1 MNEELLQNIW
11 QRLTD
16 DGLTE
21 SDFQSWLNNVNSDE
35 KIKQNV
41 FSYLSEKKLTDSS
54 YEGWNKNTG
63 LKKKDPS
70 QQQNQEEYYQSGP
83 SIWDT
88 SMQGTTT
95 EPTSDSSEDPSSSD
109 QNLLDDA
116 IKDREQSAIDSAPTS
131 ESIDL
136 FNITDDQKENILSQ
150 YYDKYGA
157 NYKERKDNSTNL
169 LNLKQEKEAFDDATL
184 RRKLKEDNIFLYKG
198 QFYHYEM
205 EDGQFV
211 RKDLV
216 GDIEQ
221 IREDYGN
228 THRFGDKIEG
238 AYESLKDMIF
248 DPSSVLG
255 GQDESIVGPDEEDPE
270 VGGKSDNLSGNPISV
285 QLPGGKIQTW
295 DSVESAKRQSDD
307 LESQIKDLED
317 ESKETDEKAEK
328 ALTDF
333 HTDLENKI
341 RSTVIEKNGGMD
353 MYEELSK
360 KLGLNWGF
368 VRSDQIQVKT
378 GDGSYRNSTFLEAR
392 NLLIKDKE
400 FTQGVRDGVNEIKIS
415 DSFLKED
422 AGRDL
427 KNLITVQSSYDGP
440 FGQWLDATIAG
451 GLGLLAGQTDS
462 VEGVGMTLTA
472 QGGEYLSKGGDASNN
487 LFEAQKSILNR
498 KFIYEYPGVINSAL
512 ELNFLDAGEQ
522 LVGNVLGSTP
532 QILQMTVTNFL
543 LKKIPAGKF
552 ITKSLKK
559 QFKAGKFKDKTFKE
573 VVESRRKS
581 FAKWTSAGLMGSAA
595 FGQTKNELEE
605 LSARNVEGGMS
616 DLAIIFNAAAHGA
629 FEVFFESKTLE
640 LMDGLKDLIKVIPA
654 SVIKEKGKKKVIEEV
669 SKGAARRFFR
679 ESHMEGLSEGFTE
692 IGGLFTDIITNEFT
706 AKGKGVN
713 TPENLKSSLM
723 QIGDAYLAGF
733 GMFTGM
739 KTVGVSATG
748 LATGYNMIQASK
760 INEGFIYTITNS
772 DTGAK
777 TELDRIGLRSFL
789 SNPDNQQA
797 IMNKSI
803 TLDASMDPVAKKLLD
818 DLESG
823 LSSKSG
829 KKARAKL
836 NSLNNKLDS
845 LISKLESVDKRRLK
859 SIDPKAKLGSRSEV
873 EGGELESNLPDS
885 IKNIYKAIGEIQ
897 SHITENPFLAITDG
911 SQSKLN
917 RLNKVLKK
925 KGIEAKEY
933 TFPKNLEGINPQ
945 VNEDGSVSLYLG
957 SKSSTKNKGL
967 TFENKVDDSFKAKEY
982 NFSDDA
988 INYIKQ
994 SLKNLKIT
1002 KPGDVIYVPISQDPS
1017 ISVDGKQVD
1026 PGSIKF
1032 GKVTY
1037 AEALAISKES
1047 NNKVESKGVKQSD
1060 INTIGNNKI
1069 LNSLDDTSLDEVTSE
1084 ELNDSDGY
1092 HVLTV
1097 GSKNVDAETESNQLA
1112 NLKKRLNRLGVKYKK
1127 VVSTQDGVRKESF
1140 IVNGLSK
1147 DQALQ
1152 LTRDFNQEYTY
1163 SSKDGILYADGSVE
1177 SAQKIRGSKSLM
1189 EGGVIAIKNAKG
1201 EVKYI
1206 GIRKSGKKSFGKEFN
1221 SSNMSELS
1229 DYLKDFPSSTQKI
1242 IGSLINLMNSIGNNV
1257 PIVMARN
1264 AEALEKLLI
1273 QDGVNLGEGVTAK
1286 SASNQEAFYNGG
1298 KMYVNVSN
1306 LTAQTMFHEVVHP
1319 LVQALKKSPEGRK
1332 VYSNIEKTVK
1342 NSKVKKRTAVY
1353 DKGGRIIKYKSS
1365 SYYDWAKKTY
1375 TSLGK
1380 AQGLKDKGLEA
1391 MILEEAFA
1399 EMMGDAAAQKFISNS
1414 SVLGQVRETIKMF
1427 LEAIFGAEKI
1437 KNILERKNLDL
1448 INLGDVSDLDIRKQF
1463 KRAVVSGEK
1472 ITIGGKDIE
1481 FGQTDSEIKFSRSM
1495 DDSNKGRAERGDEVL
1510 TDTVEVSDG
1519 DVSNRG
1525 LTTFSLRERVG
1536 FKESDIP
1543 VGSIMD
1549 LNGQK
1554 VFVSPIDMSS
1564 AGKITS
1570 DNGVSHNMM
1579 GGILYPMLNGTEGW
1593 AFTTKEK
1600 AQSTLDYL
1608 RKKGITKMVFMVQ
1621 APTGTL
1627 GNMNFIKYVEKE
1639 LNNGLDKKKIGKR
1652 NTVNRLNDIVN
1663 LPGIVKHFNDKNI
1676 PLPTSKFKSVSDFMD
1691 YMESI
1696 GTGSRNIIMNKLI
1709 GETLLKQLG
1718 LPRKNEFLSF
1728 VNESI
1733 IGKSRKGDIVGSID
1747 IDVNSEV
1754 VETEVGSEGHHEGYP
1769 FAVKGSNFM
1778 VFDKFANIL
1787 DVFPDYTSMSEV
1799 AKAEKENR
1807 VPKTL
1812 STKTSAAAY
1821 STMMYGAAADV
1832 NVNNDFTGG
1841 DLQYSRFS
1849 LSSDAK
1855 YSGISPVGSK
1865 GFNEWFGKSKI
1876 VTPDGKPMMM
1886 FHGTPFVFDSFKDNS
1901 KGTFFTM
1908 SPEFAN
1914 EFSGKQF
1921 NEQALNGRDVQSNII
1936 PVYIKAENPFDFENP
1951 DHVEM
1956 LVDNYKDYLISQG
1969 FDISSIETQDNLDD
1983 LRSKASSGSYQVL
1996 EKQFSHYIME
2006 MGFDS
2011 FFVMEEVLSGEYKN
2025 IAVFNAS
2032 DQIKSVY
2039 NNNYSEQELN
2049 SEGATKFS
2057 LKPSNQIKFTSNAQE
2072 ASNKLLGKLGNSAY
2086 SDDPKDFKTP
2096 KKWLEMM
2103 SKEGVAGFGS
2113 NIEGA
2118 DLLNQIEDLW
2128 NLRKT
2133 NPIILMDLQATGNE
2147 MAPEILYKDG
2157 IPFTLV
2163 YDVIQANEPEV
2174 SVTTLYGTTKFDRTQ
2189 AVLDGFDLE
2198 IIDDI
2203 YVVTAPDGSTYSG
2216 SIIDT
2221 INFDSKLYPQEF
2233 LLSFKTEYVNKA
2245 IEDGYGDIV
2254 MQSNEWKQA
2263 HADLLPNASIIQ
2275 NITDLSR
2282 FYFPSSVN
2290 EEYGMRGVPLSGNYR
2305 EVVLRY
2311 TNPMSTSNIP
2321 NSHYQEYKPI
2331 LGWSRIDER
2340 IGDNGEKIM
2349 FVREIQSDWQQRL
2362 NKKEQE
2368 EYDLRLRDWRKK
2380 NKISHS
2386 ALRNNNFIGPKTVK
2400 PSKRGKNTAST
2411 VLSDQQISQ
2420 VEDNLLKLNVKLDEK
2435 TESIEAL
2442 KLSSTLNEDTEK
2454 DNLRS
2459 DLFRIYREINSIR
2472 NEIDSEENKIQTL
2485 SGKLH
2490 KYTHFPWGQMS
2501 KSVGLNVRVLM
2512 DMAAREGFDYISFPG
2527 GELAGNI
2534 QGWGGSNEGG
2544 RKAYEVEVPKVAQAQ
2559 LDRLGIQPRKI
2570 NATKEDLS
2578 KANNNGEVLA
2588 TNVTVKLKPPM
2599 ASKIKIKS
2607 GTPLNAETI
2616 KMILADSKIS
2626 NVSVKPG
2633 LKVLSVKNMKG
2644 GKLIPPSII
2653 AEDMVFDDYF
2663 ANIFKEYTT
2672 KDGLLE
2678 NLKETRDS
2686 IQNRENKHIKET
2698 EYAIQYGIEFFKNLP
2713 RNKTFK
2719 DINSFEHKLLINLL
2733 TEDYVFDTDNE
2744 TGDRIFE
2751 LVFDKVI
2758 EEVVDLFFA
2767 NLDNDPMS
2775 SSTYGDTDL
2784 TPISI
2789 GQGVELRLGEFFP
2802 YIDSIPLVFKMLEK
2816 VYSKGYTSAVEVKNH
2831 IKEYGELPR
2840 QNDIESELS
2849 DDGIITDIYDKI
2861 LNQRLSDDNFV
2872 AGYTLVY
2879 RTNFLSSL
2887 KELSWY
2893 PTASSKLSNAIDFL
2907 EKNDLEIE
2915 SNSLELKSLPIKQY
2929 AENINKNSGVTKFK
2943 VNNDGKVNL
2952 DPNQLR
2958 ALDSSYKGID
2968 DKFPYA
2974 NIIDGVATM
2983 YNFTDDGVGIINPA
2997 VEDLTE
3003 YGKSQ
3008 LSSWGRPRVFFNLN
3022 SEDNSN
3028 LDDSKNRNKS
3038 LFPVDRLYPM
3048 DNDPLDIGA
3057 MADHNIQKFKDEG
3070 TRTVATLSFE
3080 TKNINLINTS
3090 LAKVKMAIGDS
3101 DNSDYTNN
3109 SGVQETDLGYSFTF
3123 NYQEGNQEIDNI
3135 IKENCDDATFES
3147 KPTESIRFNRTEEM
3161 AKVAESAG
3169 FQGFL
3174 YEEGGEQ
3181 MATVWS
3187 PSQVNPE
3194 TRFNLESHSEKTV
3207 YVSDAFGFLLDI
3219 KNSVIQADY
3228 NAGRFL
3234 TGLKYYGSR
3243 VKQGQD
3249 DKGNTKSELDPNSKL
3264 YDSSRKYDIRASKLI
3279 FKPFGYHTR
3288 KDIKDLAIYA
3298 NGSLN
3303 LALYEANQNAK
3314 DLKRIVKNISDKIK
3328 TTKEYKEAD
3337 AKGKQRL
3344 LSNVVGHDK
3353 LQLLLT
3359 SKEARKLEDNKELL
3373 HIINIMVNHVS
3384 ELGQILVN
3392 EGFVD
3397 GPLAAAIDA
3406 NRGVYLHRKYK
3417 LYGKDS
3423 YSPTEAV
3430 VEKATL
3436 FLMTELKGKKANE
3449 GKSENELRD
3458 IAEKKIQ
3465 LILRKESGS
3474 LDFLSKG
3481 FGNAIT
3487 ADTSVFKSKNE
3498 NLPQEIR
3505 DLMGEVTDPFNNYLT
3520 TIGKVAKTVASDRMY
3535 DQILDIGLGD
3545 FISAPMSDNKTLP
3558 EGDAKDFSGNQLKG
3572 RKWGAL
3578 EGYFV
3583 NNEMYGVLTE
3593 YDESMLAA
3601 QSSGGLRLYLNGI
3614 LLGKKFK
3621 TIYSLGTHGRNVI
3634 GNTSF
3639 MAMNGHAITGKKDF
3653 EDAKNSILQVI
3664 GKGDKEMNVL
3674 YKKLVSLGVVNTNAF
3689 LQEIKAIS
3697 NQLDE
3702 AGFDFNDYFSK
3713 RNDKN
3718 PEAFANI
3725 KDGLGKLDK
3734 FLTKAYQAED
3744 DVFKIFG
3751 WMQEKNRYI
3760 KAGFPESLAERQAA
3774 RNIRNT
3780 YPNYDEVPAFIRTIG
3795 RFPLVG
3801 TFVAFQAET
3810 WRCAK
3815 NALVLA
3821 KEEMDSGN
3829 SELKKLGIKRM
3840 ACCLASLTLT
3850 ETLQV
3855 MLAQLGYSAVK
3866 ALFADDEDEEMD
3878 LTMRDRD
3885 TFSMPKH
3892 VERTLPSWDR
3902 NGNNFVHSQGTMID
3916 MDPKSQFYRQ
3926 EVPYIEYINL
3936 SKMSGTGF
3944 IRDTFRVL
3952 YKGIKDP
3959 KGAESFA
3966 RIVKQI
3972 YEPFLSLDMTTN
3984 GVLEVLQNEN
3994 NRIYRESDNFIVQ
4007 LVKGIAYIGNNIG
4020 PSTAISLAKIADVS
4034 VQEEGNK
4041 TLESEIMGLFGL
4053 RKSKH
4058 MPYTAARYDYSS
4070 VYKGL
4075 KDIAKGEESFLE
4087 KITTPFDDRIKF
4099 SLSDEVATK
4108 DRYKDMESPFYDSKF
4123 DYYINDMVSITMGI
4137 RASGG
4142 RGSDI
4147 IKILTGPGIKMP
4159 EYLATDILMSADYK
4173 IANN

>member
-1 MNEELLQNIW
+1 MNEEAIQHAYSLFSNDGYNKSVNEFKTLMSSNPEA
-11 QRLTD
+11 LAHSYALFKD
-16 DGLTE
+16 DGYNKTIE
-21 SDFQSWLNNVNSDE
+21 DFKALMIGGQDADQNQSED
-35 KIKQNV
+35 
-41 FSYLSEKKLTDSS
+41 
-54 YEGWNKNTG
+54 
-63 LKKKDPS
+63 LKKK
-70 QQQNQEEYYQSGP
+70 EP

-109 QNLLDDA
+109 QNLLDGA

-131 ESIDL
+131 EPIDL
-136 FNITDDQKENILSQ
+136 FNITDDQNKNILSQ
-150 YYDKYGA
+150 YYEKEGA
-157 NYKERKDNSTNL
+157 DYKKRQDRSTNL
-169 LNLKQEKEAFDDATL
+169 LKLKEEKEAFDDATFRREL
-184 RRKLKEDNIFLYKG
+184 REDNIFLYKG
-198 QFYHYEM
+198 EYYNYEM
-205 EDGQFV
+205 EDGKFV

-216 GDIEQ
+216 EDIQ
-221 IREDYGN
+221 QRREDYGN
-228 THRFGDKIEG
+228 THRLGDKISG
-238 AYESLKDMIF
+238 FFDDFMGMIT
-248 DPSSVLG
+248 DPSSILG
-255 GQDESIVGPDEEDPE
+255 GQDESIIGPDEEDPE

-295 DSVESAKRQSDD
+295 DSIESAKRQSDD
-307 LESQIKDLED
+307 LESQIEELED

-328 ALTDF
+328 ALTNF

-341 RSTVIEKNGGMD
+341 RSTVVEKNGGME

-360 KLGLNWGF
+360 KHGLNWGF
-368 VRSDQIQVKT
+368 VRTDQVQVKT
-378 GDGSYRNSTFLEAR
+378 GDGSYRNATFLEAR

-400 FTQGVRDGVNEIKIS
+400 FTQGIRDGVNEIKIS
-415 DSFLKED
+415 DAFLEED

-440 FGQWLDATIAG
+440 FGQWLDDTMAG
-451 GLGLLAGQTDS
+451 GLGLLAGQVD
-462 VEGVGMTLTA
+462 VAEGVGMTLTGE
-472 QGGEYLSKGGDASNN
+472 GGEYISKGGDYSNG
-487 LFEAQKSILNR
+487 LFEAQKSIQKR
-498 KFIYEYPGVINSAL
+498 KFIYEYPGVINSTL
-512 ELNFLDAGEQ
+512 EGNLLDAGEQ
-522 LVGNVLGSTP
+522 LVGNVLGSVP
-532 QILQMTVTNFL
+532 QIMQMAVTNFL

-559 QFKAGKFKDKTFKE
+559 KFKAGEFKEKAFKE

-581 FAKWTSAGLMGSAA
+581 FAKWTSAGLMGGGA

-605 LSARNVEGGMS
+605 LSVRNVEGGMS
-616 DLAIIFNAAAHGA
+616 DLAIFFNAAAHGG

-640 LMDGLKDLIKVIPA
+640 LMDGLKDVVKAIPA

-669 SKGAARRFFR
+669 SKGAVRRFFR
-679 ESHMEGLSEGFTE
+679 ESHIEGLSEGLTE
-692 IGGLFTDIITNEFT
+692 VGGLFTDVITNEFT

-772 DTGAK
+772 DTGEK
-777 TELDRIGLRSFL
+777 TEVDGIGLRSFL

-797 IMNKSI
+797 VINKSTTI
-803 TLDASMDPVAKKLLD
+803 DASMDPAAKELLD
-818 DLESG
+818 NLESG

-836 NSLNNKLDS
+836 NSLNNNLDS
-845 LISKLESVDKRRLK
+845 LISKLESTDKRRLK
-859 SIDPKAKLGSRSEV
+859 SIDPTVKLGSRAEAKT
-873 EGGELESNLPDS
+873 GEMEQSLPDS
-885 IKNIYKAIGEIQ
+885 IKNIYKAIDDIQ
-897 SHITENPFLAITDG
+897 SHIAENPFLAITDG
-911 SQSKLN
+911 SKSKLN

-933 TFPKNLEGINPQ
+933 TFPKDLQGVNLQ
-945 VNEDGSVSLYLG
+945 VNEGG
-957 SKSSTKNKGL
+957 KSYFYEGPFRRQKKNKGL
-967 TFENKVDDSFKAKEY
+967 TFESEVDDSFNAKEY

-988 INYIKQ
+988 INFIKQ
-994 SLKNLKIT
+994 SIKNINAQKNDPDFDL
-1002 KPGDVIYVPISQDPS
+1002 DSQDIYIPVGQDPS
-1017 ISVDGKQVD
+1017 ISVDGKEVNS
-1026 PGSIKF
+1026 GTIKF

-1069 LNSLDDTSLDEVTSE
+1069 LNNLDDTSLDEVTSE

-1092 HVLTV
+1092 HILTV

-1177 SAQKIRGSKSLM
+1177 SAQKIRGSRSLM

-1229 DYLKDFPSSTQKI
+1229 DYSKDFPSSTQKI
-1242 IGSLINLMNSIGNNV
+1242 ISSLVNLMNSVGNNV

-1264 AEALEKLLI
+1264 AKALEQLLI
-1273 QDGVNLGEGVTAK
+1273 QDGVDLGEGVTAK
-1286 SASNQEAFYNGG
+1286 DASNAEAFYNGG

-1306 LTAQTMFHEVVHP
+1306 LTPQTMFHEVIHP
-1319 LVQALKKSPEGRK
+1319 LVRALKKSPEGRK

-1342 NSKVKKRTAVY
+1342 DSKVKKRTALY

-1375 TSLGK
+1375 TTLGK
-1380 AQGLKDKGLEA
+1380 KQGLKDKGLEA

-1427 LEAIFGAEKI
+1427 LEAIFGVEKI
-1437 KNILERKNLDL
+1437 KNILNRKNLDL

-1472 ITIGGKDIE
+1472 ITIGGKDID
-1481 FGQTDSEIKFSRSM
+1481 FGQTDSESKFSKSM
-1495 DDSNKGRAERGDEVL
+1495 DNSNKGRAERGDEVL
-1510 TDTVEVSDG
+1510 TDTVEVSDE
-1519 DVSNRG
+1519 DVSSRG
-1525 LTTFSLRERVG
+1525 ITSFSLRERVG

-1549 LNGQK
+1549 LNGQR

-1570 DNGVSHNMM
+1570 DNGISHNMM

-1639 LNNGLDKKKIGKR
+1639 LNNGLNKKKIGKR

-1733 IGKSRKGDIVGSID
+1733 IGEAKKGDVVGSID

-1778 VFDKFANIL
+1778 VFNKFANIL

-1812 STKTSAAAY
+1812 STKTPADAY

-1855 YSGISPVGSK
+1855 YNGISPVGSK

-1876 VTPDGKPMMM
+1876 VTPDGEPMMM

-1908 SPEFAN
+1908 SPEFAK

-1921 NEQALNGRDVQSNII
+1921 NEQALNGRDAQSNII

-1956 LVDNYKDYLISQG
+1956 LVDNYKDHLISQG
-1969 FDISSIETQDNLDD
+1969 FDVSSIETQDNLDD

-1996 EKQFSHYIME
+1996 EKQFSHSIME

-2072 ASNKLLGKLGNSAY
+2072 SANKLLRKLGNSAY
-2086 SDDPKDFKTP
+2086 SDNPKDFKTP

-2113 NIEGA
+2113 NVEGA

-2133 NPIILMDLQATGNE
+2133 NPIILMDLQATGNDTP
-2147 MAPEILYKDG
+2147 ANILYKDG

-2174 SVTTLYGTTKFDRTQ
+2174 SVTTLYGTTKFDRKQ

-2198 IIDDI
+2198 IIGDI

-2216 SIIDT
+2216 PIDP
-2221 INFDSKLYPQEF
+2221 NDAVDPLLFKNLKEQSRKL
-2233 LLSFKTEYVNKA
+2233 KYVNKA
-2245 IEDGYGDIV
+2245 IEDGYGNVI
-2254 MQSNEWKQA
+2254 MQSNEWMQA
-2263 HADLLPNASIIQ
+2263 YANLTNVSIIQ
-2275 NITDLSR
+2275 DITDLFM

-2290 EEYGMRGVPLSGNYR
+2290 ENYGMQGVPLSGNYR

-2311 TNPMSTSNIP
+2311 TNPMNTDNIP

-2331 LGWSRIDER
+2331 LGWARIDER

-2362 NKKEQE
+2362 NRREQE
-2368 EYDLRLRDWRKK
+2368 EYDERLEKWRKK
-2380 NKISHS
+2380 NKISRS
-2386 ALRNNNFIGPKTVK
+2386 ADVSNFVGPKTVK

-2411 VLSDQQISQ
+2411 MLSDQQISQ
-2420 VEDNLLKLNVKLDEK
+2420 V
-2435 TESIEAL
+2435 
-2442 KLSSTLNEDTEK
+2442 K
-2454 DNLRS
+2454 DNLEKLRAELT
-2459 DLFRIYREINSIR
+2459 DIYNGGITYTDGSI
-2472 NEIDSEENKIQTL
+2472 ESIQDKIKSEENKILTL
-2485 SGKLH
+2485 AGKLD

-2501 KSVGLNVRVLM
+2501 KSVGLNIRVLM

-2527 GELAGNI
+2527 GELAGKI
-2534 QGWGGSNEGG
+2534 QGWGSGRKGG
-2544 RKAYEVEVPKVAQAQ
+2544 KKAYEVEVPKVAQAQ

-2570 NATKEDLS
+2570 NSTKEDLNE
-2578 KANNNGEVLA
+2578 ANNNGEVLA

-2599 ASKIKIKS
+2599 VSQKIKK

-2616 KMILADSKIS
+2616 KMILADPKVS

-2663 ANIFKEYTT
+2663 ANIFKQYTT
-2672 KDGLLE
+2672 EDNLLKD
-2678 NLKETRDS
+2678 LKETRDS
-2686 IQNRENKHIKET
+2686 IQKRENKHIKKT
-2698 EYAIQYGIEFFKNLP
+2698 EDAIQYGLEFFKNLP
-2713 RNKTFK
+2713 RNRTQGNMYIFTK
-2719 DINSFEHKLLINLL
+2719 DLVSDILI
-2733 TEDYVFDTDNE
+2733 EDYVFDKDLDGNRMIE
-2744 TGDRIFE
+2744 P
-2751 LVFDKVI
+2751 VFDKVI

-2767 NLDNDPMS
+2767 DFDNDPMV
-2775 SSTYGDTDL
+2775 SSTYGDTNL

-2789 GQGVELRLGEFFP
+2789 GQGVELELGRFFP
-2802 YIDSIPLVFKMLEK
+2802 DIDSVPLVFKMLEK
-2816 VYSKGYTSAVEVKNH
+2816 AYSLGYTSAVEVKNH

-2849 DDGIITDIYDKI
+2849 DDGTITDTYDRS
-2861 LNQRLSDDNFV
+2861 LMERLEADSFV
-2872 AGYTLVY
+2872 AGYTKVY
-2879 RTNFLSSL
+2879 KFNKPSSL
-2887 KELSWY
+2887 KEQSWY
-2893 PTASSKLSNAIDFL
+2893 PRVSSNLSNAIDFL
-2907 EKNDLEIE
+2907 EKNNLEIE
-2915 SNSLELKSLPIKQY
+2915 SSSLELKSLPIKQY
-2929 AENINKNSGVTKFK
+2929 AENINKNSGVTKFRL
-2943 VNNDGKVNL
+2943 NNDGKVNL

-2974 NIIDGVATM
+2974 NMIDGVATM
-2983 YNFTDDGVGIINPA
+2983 YNFTDDDIGIINPA

-3008 LSSWGRPRVFFNLN
+3008 LSIWGRPRVFFNLN
-3022 SEDNSN
+3022 AEDNSN

-3048 DNDPLDIGA
+3048 DDDPLDIGA

-3070 TRTVATLSFE
+3070 TRTVATLSFD
-3080 TKNINLINTS
+3080 TKNMNLINTS

-3161 AKVAESAG
+3161 AKIAESAG

-3194 TRFNLESHSEKTV
+3194 TRFNLKSHSEKTV

-3249 DKGNTKSELDPNSKL
+3249 SKGNTKAEIDPNSKL
-3264 YDSSRKYDIRASKLI
+3264 YDSSRKYDIRASRLI

-3328 TTKEYKEAD
+3328 NTKEYKDAD
-3337 AKGKQRL
+3337 ANGKQRL
-3344 LSNVVGHDK
+3344 LSNEIGHDK

-3359 SKEARKLEDNKELL
+3359 SKEARKVEENKELL

-3384 ELGQILVN
+3384 ELGQILIN

-3423 YSPTEAV
+3423 YSPTESV
-3430 VEKATL
+3430 VEKARL
-3436 FLMTELKGKKANE
+3436 FVMKELQGKKANE
-3449 GKSENELRD
+3449 GKSEDELYD
-3458 IAEKKIQ
+3458 TAKKKVD
-3465 LILRKESGS
+3465 LILKRDSGS

-3487 ADTSVFKSKNE
+3487 ADTSVFKAKNE
-3498 NLPQEIR
+3498 NLPKEIR

-3520 TIGKVAKTVASDRMY
+3520 TIGKIAKTVASDRMY
-3535 DQILDIGLGD
+3535 DQLLDIGLGD

-3558 EGDAKDFSGNQLKG
+3558 EGDSGRFSGNQLKG

-3583 NNEMYGVLTE
+3583 DNEMYGVLTE

-3601 QSSGGLRLYLNGI
+3601 QANGGLRSYLNLI
-3614 LLGKKFK
+3614 MLGKKFK

-3664 GKGDKEMNVL
+3664 GKGDKEMDAL

-3815 NALVLA
+3815 NSLVIA
-3821 KEEMDSGN
+3821 KEEMESSN
-3829 SELKKLGIKRM
+3829 PELKKLGIKRM

-3952 YKGIKDP
+3952 YKGIRDP

-3966 RIVKQI
+3966 RLVKQV
-3972 YEPFLSLDMTTN
+3972 YEPFLSVDMTTD

-3994 NRIYRESDNFIVQ
+3994 NRIFRESDNFIVQ
-4007 LVKGIAYIGNNIG
+4007 FVKGMSYIGDKIG
-4020 PSTAISLAKIADVS
+4020 PSTAISLAKIADVA

-4053 RKSKH
+4053 RKSTH
-4058 MPYTAARYDYSS
+4058 LPYTASRYEYSS
-4070 VYKGL
+4070 AYKKL
-4075 KDIAKGEESFLE
+4075 KDVAKGEESILD
-4087 KITTPFDDRIKF
+4087 KITTPFTDRTKF
-4099 SLSDEVATK
+4099 SLSDESATK
-4108 DRYKDMESPFYDSKF
+4108 SRYKDMESPFYDSDF
-4123 DYYINDMVSITMGI
+4123 DEYINDMVSITMGV
-4137 RASGG
+4137 RGSGG

-4147 IKILTGPGIKMP
+4147 IKILTGPGVKMP
-4159 EYLATDILMSADYK
+4159 NWLAMDILVSADYE

>member
-54 YEGWNKNTG
+54 YEDWNKNTG
-63 LKKKDPS
+63 LKKKDLS
-70 QQQNQEEYYQSGP
+70 QQQNQEEYYQSEP

-88 SMQGTTT
+88 SMQGITT
-95 EPTSDSSEDPSSSD
+95 EPTSDSSEDLSSSD
-109 QNLLDDA
+109 QNLLDGA

-131 ESIDL
+131 EPIDL
-136 FNITDDQKENILSQ
+136 SNITDDQKENILSQ

-157 NYKERKDNSTNL
+157 DYKTRKDKSTNL
-169 LNLKQEKEAFDDATL
+169 LKLKEEKEAFDNATL
-184 RRKLKEDNIFLYKG
+184 RRKLRKDNIFLYKG

-216 GDIEQ
+216 EDIDQ

-228 THRFGDKIEG
+228 THRFGDKIQE
-238 AYESLKDMIF
+238 AFDSLKDMVF
-248 DPSSVLG
+248 NPSSVLG
-255 GQDESIVGPDEEDPE
+255 AQDEYIVGPDEEDPE

-295 DSVESAKRQSDD
+295 DSVESAKRHSDD
-307 LESQIKDLED
+307 LESQIEDLED

-328 ALTDF
+328 ALTNF

-341 RSTVIEKNGGMD
+341 RSTVIEKNGGME

-368 VRSDQIQVKT
+368 VRTDQVQVKT
-378 GDGSYRNSTFLEAR
+378 GDGSYKNATFLEAR

-415 DSFLKED
+415 DAFLKED

-440 FGQWLDATIAG
+440 FGQWLDDTMAG
-451 GLGLLAGQTDS
+451 GLGLLAGQVD
-462 VEGVGMTLTA
+462 VAEGVGMTLTA
-472 QGGEYLSKGGDASNN
+472 EGGEYISKGGDYSNG
-487 LFEAQKSILNR
+487 LFEAQKSIQKR

-512 ELNFLDAGEQ
+512 EGNILDAGEQ
-522 LVGNVLGSTP
+522 LVGNVLGSVP
-532 QILQMTVTNFL
+532 QIMEMAVTNFV

-552 ITKSLKK
+552 VTKSLKK
-559 QFKAGKFKDKTFKE
+559 KFKAGKFKEKAFKE

-581 FAKWTSAGLMGSAA
+581 FAKWTSAGLMGGAA

-605 LSARNVEGGMS
+605 LSVRNVEGGMS
-616 DLAIIFNAAAHGA
+616 DLAIFFNAAAHGG

-640 LMDGLKDLIKVIPA
+640 LMDGLKDLVKAIPA

-669 SKGAARRFFR
+669 SKGAVKRFFR
-679 ESHMEGLSEGFTE
+679 ESHLEGLSEGFTE

-760 INEGFIYTITNS
+760 INEGLIYTITNS
-772 DTGAK
+772 DTGEK
-777 TELDRIGLRSFL
+777 TEVDRIGLRSFL

-797 IMNKSI
+797 VINKSTTI
-803 TLDASMDPVAKKLLD
+803 DASMDPAAKELLD
-818 DLESG
+818 NLENG

-836 NSLNNKLDS
+836 NSLNNNLDS
-845 LISKLESVDKRRLK
+845 LISNLESTDKRRLK
-859 SIDPKAKLGSRSEV
+859 SQNPKIKLGSRSDV

-885 IKNIYKAIGEIQ
+885 IKNIYKAIDDIQ
-897 SHITENPFLAITDG
+897 SHIAENPFLAITDG

-933 TFPKNLEGINPQ
+933 TFPKDLQGIDFQVSENGRSYFYEGPFRRRKKNR
-945 VNEDGSVSLYLG
+945 GLFF
-957 SKSSTKNKGL
+957 KS
-967 TFENKVDDSFKAKEY
+967 KVDDSFNAKEY
-982 NFSDDA
+982 NFSDDV
-988 INYIKQ
+988 INFIKQ
-994 SLKNLKIT
+994 SIKKINAQKNDPDFDL
-1002 KPGDVIYVPISQDPS
+1002 DSQDIYIPVGQDPS
-1017 ISVDGKQVD
+1017 ISVDGKEVNS
-1026 PGSIKF
+1026 GTIKF
-1032 GKVTY
+1032 GKLTY
-1037 AEALAISKES
+1037 AEALALSKES
-1047 NNKVESKGVKQSD
+1047 NNKVESKGSKQSD

-1084 ELNDSDGY
+1084 ELNDVDGY

-1229 DYLKDFPSSTQKI
+1229 DYSKDFPSGTQKI
-1242 IGSLINLMNSIGNNV
+1242 ISSLVNLMNSVGNNI

-1264 AEALEKLLI
+1264 AKALEQLLI
-1273 QDGVNLGEGVTAK
+1273 QDGVDLGKGVTAK
-1286 SASNQEAFYNGG
+1286 DASNQEAFYNGG

-1306 LTAQTMFHEVVHP
+1306 LTPQTMFHEVIHP
-1319 LVQALKKSPEGRK
+1319 LVRALKKSPEGRK

-1342 NSKVKKRTAVY
+1342 DSKVKKRTALF

-1375 TSLGK
+1375 TELGK
-1380 AQGLKDKGLEA
+1380 KQGLKGEGLEA

-1427 LEAIFGAEKI
+1427 LEAIFGVEKI
-1437 KNILERKNLDL
+1437 KNILNRKNLDL

-1472 ITIGGKDIE
+1472 ITIGGKDID
-1481 FGQTDSEIKFSRSM
+1481 FGQTDSESKFSKSM

-1510 TDTVEVSDG
+1510 TDTVEVSDE

-1549 LNGQK
+1549 LNGQR

-1570 DNGVSHNMM
+1570 DNGISHNMM

-1639 LNNGLDKKKIGKR
+1639 LNNGLNKKKIGKR

-1733 IGKSRKGDIVGSID
+1733 IGEARKGDVVGSID

-1778 VFDKFANIL
+1778 VFNKFANIL

-1812 STKTSAAAY
+1812 STKTPAAAY

-1855 YSGISPVGSK
+1855 YNGIAPVGSK

-1876 VTPDGKPMMM
+1876 VTPDGEPMMM

-1921 NEQALNGRDVQSNII
+1921 NEQALNGRDAQSNII

-1956 LVDNYKDYLISQG
+1956 LVDNYKDHLISQG
-1969 FDISSIETQDNLDD
+1969 FDVSSIETQDNLDD

-1996 EKQFSHYIME
+1996 EKQFSHSIME

-2072 ASNKLLGKLGNSAY
+2072 AANKLLRKLGNSAY

-2113 NIEGA
+2113 NVEGA

-2133 NPIILMDLQATGNE
+2133 NPIILMDLQATGNDTP
-2147 MAPEILYKDG
+2147 ANILYKDG

-2174 SVTTLYGTTKFDRTQ
+2174 SVTTLYGTTKFDRYK

-2203 YVVTAPDGSTYSG
+2203 YIVTAPDGSTYSG
-2216 SIIDT
+2216 PIDPNDAVDPLLFT
-2221 INFDSKLYPQEF
+2221 HKL
-2233 LLSFKTEYVNKA
+2233 KYVNKA
-2245 IEDGYGDIV
+2245 IEDGYGNVI
-2254 MQSNEWKQA
+2254 MQSNEWMQA
-2263 HADLLPNASIIQ
+2263 YASLSNVSIIQ
-2275 NITDLSR
+2275 DITDLFM

-2290 EEYGMRGVPLSGNYR
+2290 ENYGMQGVPLSGNYR

-2311 TNPMSTSNIP
+2311 TNPMNTRNIP

-2331 LGWSRIDER
+2331 LGWARIDER

-2362 NKKEQE
+2362 NRREQE
-2368 EYDLRLRDWRKK
+2368 EYDERLENWRKK
-2380 NKISHS
+2380 NKISRS
-2386 ALRNNNFIGPKTVK
+2386 ADVSNFVGPKTVK
-2400 PSKRGKNTAST
+2400 PSKRGKNTVST
-2411 VLSDQQISQ
+2411 MLSDQQISQ
-2420 VEDNLLKLNVKLDEK
+2420 V
-2435 TESIEAL
+2435 
-2442 KLSSTLNEDTEK
+2442 K
-2454 DNLRS
+2454 DNLEKLRAELIEKKQS
-2459 DLFRIYREINSIR
+2459 FLGLSTRIDINSEKLAEFK
-2472 NEIDSEENKIQTL
+2472 EIKSIQDKIKSEENKILTL
-2485 SGKLH
+2485 AGKLD

-2527 GELAGNI
+2527 GELAGKI
-2534 QGWGGSNEGG
+2534 QGWGSGREGG
-2544 RKAYEVEVPKVAQAQ
+2544 KKAYEVEVPKVAQAQ

-2570 NATKEDLS
+2570 NAIKEDLNE
-2578 KANNNGEVLA
+2578 ANNNGEVLA
-2588 TNVTVKLKPPM
+2588 TNVTVRLKPPM
-2599 ASKIKIKS
+2599 SPKIKIKS

-2616 KMILADSKIS
+2616 KMILADPKIS

-2672 KDGLLE
+2672 KDDLLK

-2686 IQNRENKHIKET
+2686 IQKRENKHIKKT
-2698 EYAIQYGIEFFKNLP
+2698 EDAIQHGLEFFKNIP
-2713 RNKTFK
+2713 RNRTQGNMYIFTK
-2719 DINSFEHKLLINLL
+2719 DLVEDILI
-2733 TEDYVFDTDNE
+2733 EDYVFDKDLDGNRMIE
-2744 TGDRIFE
+2744 P
-2751 LVFDKVI
+2751 VFDKVI

-2767 NLDNDPMS
+2767 DFDNDPMV
-2775 SSTYGDTDL
+2775 SSTYGDTNL

-2789 GQGVELRLGEFFP
+2789 GQGVELELGRFFP
-2802 YIDSIPLVFKMLEK
+2802 DIDSVPLVFKMLEK
-2816 VYSKGYTSAVEVKNH
+2816 AYSKGYTSAVEIKNH

-2849 DDGIITDIYDKI
+2849 DDGTITDIYDRS
-2861 LNQRLSDDNFV
+2861 LMERLEADSFV
-2872 AGYTLVY
+2872 AGYTKVY
-2879 RTNFLSSL
+2879 KFNKLSSL
-2887 KELSWY
+2887 KEQSWY
-2893 PTASSKLSNAIDFL
+2893 PRTSSKLSNAIDFL
-2907 EKNDLEIE
+2907 KNNDLEIE

-2929 AENINKNSGVTKFK
+2929 AENINKNSGVTKFRL
-2943 VNNDGKVNL
+2943 NNDGKVNL

-2974 NIIDGVATM
+2974 NMIDGVATM
-2983 YNFTDDGVGIINPA
+2983 YNFTDDDIGIINPA

-3022 SEDNSN
+3022 AEDNSN

-3070 TRTVATLSFE
+3070 TRTVATLRFD
-3080 TKNINLINTS
+3080 TKNMNLINTS

-3161 AKVAESAG
+3161 AKIAESAG

-3249 DKGNTKSELDPNSKL
+3249 SKGNTKAEIDPNSKL
-3264 YDSSRKYDIRASKLI
+3264 YDSSRKYDIRASRLI

-3288 KDIKDLAIYA
+3288 KDIKDLAVYA

-3328 TTKEYKEAD
+3328 NTKEYKDAD
-3337 AKGKQRL
+3337 ANGKQRL
-3344 LSNVVGHDK
+3344 LSNEIGHDK

-3359 SKEARKLEDNKELL
+3359 SKEARKVEENKELL

-3384 ELGQILVN
+3384 ELGQILIN

-3417 LYGKDS
+3417 LYGKNS
-3423 YSPTEAV
+3423 YSPTESV
-3430 VEKATL
+3430 VEKARL
-3436 FLMTELKGKKANE
+3436 FIMKELQGKKANE
-3449 GKSENELRD
+3449 GKSEDELYD
-3458 IAEKKIQ
+3458 TAKKKVD
-3465 LILRKESGS
+3465 LILKRDSGS

-3498 NLPQEIR
+3498 NLPKEIR

-3520 TIGKVAKTVASDRMY
+3520 TIGKIAKTVASDRMY
-3535 DQILDIGLGD
+3535 DQLLDIGLGD

-3558 EGDAKDFSGNQLKG
+3558 EGDSGRFSGNQLKG

-3583 NNEMYGVLTE
+3583 DNEMYGVLTE

-3601 QSSGGLRLYLNGI
+3601 QANGGLRSYLNLI
-3614 LLGKKFK
+3614 MLGKKFK
-3621 TIYSLGTHGRNVI
+3621 TIYSIGTHGRNVI

-3639 MAMNGHAITGKKDF
+3639 MAMNGHAITSKKDF
-3653 EDAKNSILQVI
+3653 ENARNSILQVI
-3664 GKGDKEMNVL
+3664 GKGDKEMDAL

-3689 LQEIKAIS
+3689 LQEIKSIS

-3702 AGFDFNDYFSK
+3702 AGFEFNDYFSN
-3713 RNDKN
+3713 RDDKN
-3718 PEAFANI
+3718 PKAFDGI

-3780 YPNYDEVPAFIRTIG
+3780 YPNYDEVPAFVRTIG

-3815 NALVLA
+3815 NSLVIA
-3821 KEEMDSGN
+3821 KEEMESSN
-3829 SELKKLGIKRM
+3829 PELKKLGIKRM

-3855 MLAQLGYSAVK
+3855 MLAQLGYSAVN
-3866 ALFADDEDEEMD
+3866 ALFADDEDEERD

-3885 TFSMPKH
+3885 AFSMPKH
-3892 VERTLPSWDR
+3892 VERILPSWDR

-3916 MDPKSQFYRQ
+3916 MDPRSTFYRQ
-3926 EVPYIEYINL
+3926 EVPYIDYINL

-3952 YKGIKDP
+3952 YKGIRDP

-3966 RIVKQI
+3966 RLVKQV
-3972 YEPFLSLDMTTN
+3972 YEPFLSVDMTTD

-4007 LVKGIAYIGNNIG
+4007 FVKGMSYIGDKVG
-4020 PSTAISLAKIADVS
+4020 PSTAISLAKIAEISAVEESNKS
-4034 VQEEGNK
+4034 V
-4041 TLESEIMGLFGL
+4041 ESETMALFGF
-4053 RKSKH
+4053 RKSKL

-4075 KDIAKGEESFLE
+4075 KDIAKGEENILD
-4087 KITTPFDDRIKF
+4087 KITTPFTDRPKF
-4099 SLSDEVATK
+4099 SLSDESATK
-4108 DRYKDMESPFYDSKF
+4108 SRYKDMESPFYDSGF
-4123 DYYINDMVSITMGI
+4123 DEYINDMVSITMGL
-4137 RASGG
+4137 RGSGG

-4159 EYLATDILMSADYK
+4159 KWLAMDILVSADYE

>member
-1 MNEELLQNIW
+1 MNEEALQNIW

-54 YEGWNKNTG
+54 YEDWNKNTG

-70 QQQNQEEYYQSGP
+70 QQQNQEEYYQSEP

-88 SMQGTTT
+88 SMQGITT
-95 EPTSDSSEDPSSSD
+95 EPTSDSSEDLSSSD
-109 QNLLDDA
+109 QNILDGS

-136 FNITDDQKENILSQ
+136 FNITDDQNENILSQ
-150 YYDKYGA
+150 YYDKEGA
-157 NYKERKDNSTNL
+157 DYKTRKDKSTNIVK
-169 LNLKQEKEAFDDATL
+169 LKEEKEAFDNATF
-184 RRKLKEDNIFLYKG
+184 RRGLKEDNIFLYKN

-205 EDGQFV
+205 EDGQFI

-216 GDIEQ
+216 EDIEQ
-221 IREDYGN
+221 RREDYGN
-228 THRFGDKIEG
+228 THRFGDKIQE

-270 VGGKSDNLSGNPISV
+270 VGGKSDNLSGNPVSV
-285 QLPGGKIQTW
+285 QLPGGEIQTW
-295 DSVESAKRQSDD
+295 DSVESAKKHSDD
-307 LESQIKDLED
+307 LESQIEDLED

-328 ALTDF
+328 ALTNF

-341 RSTVIEKNGGMD
+341 RSTVIEKNGGME

-368 VRSDQIQVKT
+368 VRTDQVQVKT
-378 GDGSYRNSTFLEAR
+378 GDGSYRNATFLEAR

-400 FTQGVRDGVNEIKIS
+400 FTQGIRDGVNEIKIS

-440 FGQWLDATIAG
+440 FGQWLDDTMAG
-451 GLGLLAGQTDS
+451 GLGLLAGQVD
-462 VEGVGMTLTA
+462 VAEGVGMTLTA
-472 QGGEYLSKGGDASNN
+472 EGGEYISKGGDYSNG
-487 LFEAQKSILNR
+487 LFEAQKSIQKR

-512 ELNFLDAGEQ
+512 ELNLLDAGEQ
-522 LVGNVLGSTP
+522 LVGNVLGSVP
-532 QILQMTVTNFL
+532 QILEMAVTNFL

-552 ITKSLKK
+552 ITKRLKK
-559 QFKAGKFKDKTFKE
+559 KFKAGDFDVPGVHDVKYKNFKE

-581 FAKWTSAGLMGSAA
+581 FAKWTSAGLMGGAA

-605 LSARNVEGGMS
+605 LSVRNVEGGMS
-616 DLAIIFNAAAHGA
+616 DLAIFFNAAAHGG

-669 SKGAARRFFR
+669 SKGAVKRFFR
-679 ESHMEGLSEGFTE
+679 ESHVEGMSESFTE
-692 IGGLFTDIITNEFT
+692 VGGLFTDLITNEFT
-706 AKGKGVN
+706 EKGKGVN
-713 TPENLKSSLM
+713 TPESLSSALM

-772 DTGAK
+772 DTGEK
-777 TELDRIGLRSFL
+777 TEVDRLGLMSFL

-797 IMNKSI
+797 VINKSTTI
-803 TLDASMDPVAKKLLD
+803 DTSMDPAAKELLD
-818 DLESG
+818 NLENG

-829 KKARAKL
+829 KKAKAKL
-836 NSLNNKLDS
+836 NLLNNNLDS
-845 LISKLESVDKRRLK
+845 LISKIESTDKRKLK
-859 SIDPKAKLGSRSEV
+859 SQNPKIK
-873 EGGELESNLPDS
+873 LESNLPDS
-885 IKNIYKAIGEIQ
+885 IKNIYKVISKIQ
-897 SHITENPFLAITDG
+897 SHIAENPFLAITDG

-917 RLNKVLKK
+917 KLSKVLKK
-925 KGIEAKEY
+925 KGINIKEY
-933 TFPKNLEGINPQ
+933 TFPKDLQGVNLL
-945 VNEDGSVSLYLG
+945 VYKDGSSVFYEKSNG
-957 SKSSTKNKGL
+957 SGKNKGL
-967 TFENKVDDSFKAKEY
+967 NFKSEVDNSFNAKVH

-988 INYIKQ
+988 INFIKQ
-994 SLKNLKIT
+994 SIKNINAQKN
-1002 KPGDVIYVPISQDPS
+1002 DSDSDSDSQDIYIPINQDPS
-1017 ISVDGKQVD
+1017 ISVDGKEVN
-1026 PGSIKF
+1026 PGTIKF
-1032 GKVTY
+1032 GKITY
-1037 AEALAISKES
+1037 AEALAIAKES
-1047 NNKVESKGVKQSD
+1047 NNKVKSKGSKQSD

-1189 EGGVIAIKNAKG
+1189 EGGVIAIKNTKG

-1229 DYLKDFPSSTQKI
+1229 DYSKDFPSSTQKI
-1242 IGSLINLMNSIGNNV
+1242 IASLVNLMNSVGNNV

-1264 AEALEKLLI
+1264 AKALEQLLI
-1273 QDGVNLGEGVTAK
+1273 QDGVDFGKGITAK
-1286 SASNQEAFYNGG
+1286 FASNQNAFYDGG
-1298 KMYVNVSN
+1298 KMYINVSN
-1306 LTAQTMFHEVVHP
+1306 LTLKTMFHEVIHP
-1319 LVQALKKSPEGRK
+1319 LVKALKKSPEGRK

-1342 NSKVKKRTAVY
+1342 DSKVKKRTALF

-1375 TSLGK
+1375 TELGK
-1380 AQGLKDKGLEA
+1380 KQGLKGKGLEA

-1427 LEAIFGAEKI
+1427 LEAIFGVENIKKI
-1437 KNILERKNLDL
+1437 LNRKNLDL

-1472 ITIGGKDIE
+1472 ITIGGKDID
-1481 FGQTDSEIKFSRSM
+1481 FGQTDSESKFSKSM

-1510 TDTVEVSDG
+1510 TDTVEVSDE
-1519 DVSNRG
+1519 DVSSRG
-1525 LTTFSLRERVG
+1525 ITSFSLRERVG

-1549 LNGQK
+1549 LNGQR

-1570 DNGVSHNMM
+1570 DNGISHNMM

-1639 LNNGLDKKKIGKR
+1639 LNNGLDKKKIGKK

-1676 PLPTSKFKSVSDFMD
+1676 PLPISKFKSTSDFMD

-1733 IGKSRKGDIVGSID
+1733 IGEARKGDIVGSID

-1812 STKTSAAAY
+1812 STKTPAAAY

-1876 VTPDGKPMMM
+1876 VTPDGEPMMM

-1921 NEQALNGRDVQSNII
+1921 NEQTLNGRDTQSNII

-1956 LVDNYKDYLISQG
+1956 LVDNYKDHLISQG

-1983 LRSKASSGSYQVL
+1983 LRSKASSGSYQIL
-1996 EKQFSHYIME
+1996 EKQFSHSIME

-2057 LKPSNQIKFTSNAQE
+2057 LKPSNQVKFISNAQE

-2096 KKWLEMM
+2096 KKWIEMM

-2113 NIEGA
+2113 NVEGA

-2133 NPIILMDLQATGNE
+2133 NPIISLDLQATGNDTP
-2147 MAPEILYKDG
+2147 ANILYKDG

-2174 SVTTLYGTTKFDRTQ
+2174 SVTTLYGDTKFNRTQ

-2203 YVVTAPDGSTYSG
+2203 YIVTAPDGSTYSG
-2216 SIIDT
+2216 PIDP
-2221 INFDSKLYPQEF
+2221 NDAVDPLLFKNKL
-2233 LLSFKTEYVNKA
+2233 KYVNKA
-2245 IEDGYGDIV
+2245 IEDGYGNVI

-2263 HADLLPNASIIQ
+2263 HADLLPNAPIIQ
-2275 NITDLSR
+2275 DVTDLFM

-2290 EEYGMRGVPLSGNYR
+2290 EKYGMQGVPLSGNYR

-2311 TNPMSTSNIP
+2311 TNPMNTNNIP
-2321 NSHYQEYKPI
+2321 NSHYENYKPI
-2331 LGWSRIDER
+2331 LGWARIDER
-2340 IGDNGEKIM
+2340 IGENGEKIM

-2362 NKKEQE
+2362 NKREQE
-2368 EYDLRLRDWRKK
+2368 EYDERLEKWRKK
-2380 NKISHS
+2380 NKISRS
-2386 ALRNNNFIGPKTVK
+2386 ADVSNFVGPKTVK
-2400 PSKRGKNTAST
+2400 PSKKGKNTAST
-2411 VLSDQQISQ
+2411 MLSDQQISQ
-2420 VEDNLLKLNVKLDEK
+2420 V
-2435 TESIEAL
+2435 
-2442 KLSSTLNEDTEK
+2442 K
-2454 DNLRS
+2454 DNLKKLYAEEDVKSQILYEAADAGRTIAFPYTRKQLAE
-2459 DLFRIYREINSIR
+2459 DLKLIQDKIK
-2472 NEIDSEENKIQTL
+2472 SEENKIQMEHPLFVGTL
-2485 SGKLH
+2485 AGKFH

-2527 GELAGNI
+2527 GELAGKI
-2534 QGWGGSNEGG
+2534 QGWGSGREGAK
-2544 RKAYEVEVPKVAQAQ
+2544 KAYEVEVPKVAQAQ

-2570 NATKEDLS
+2570 NSTKEDLS
-2578 KANNNGEVLA
+2578 EANNNGEVLA

-2599 ASKIKIKS
+2599 APKIKIKS

-2616 KMILADSKIS
+2616 KMILSDPKIS

-2663 ANIFKEYTT
+2663 ASIFKTYTT
-2672 KDGLLE
+2672 KATLLE
-2678 NLKETRDS
+2678 NLKATRDS
-2686 IQNRENKHIKET
+2686 IQRRENKHIKKT
-2698 EYAIQYGIEFFKNLP
+2698 EDAIQYGLEFFKNLP
-2713 RNKTFK
+2713 RNRTQGN
-2719 DINSFEHKLLINLL
+2719 IYSFTEDLVTDMLI
-2733 TEDYVFDTDNE
+2733 EDYVFDRDLDGN
-2744 TGDRIFE
+2744 RKIK
-2751 LVFDKVI
+2751 LLFDKVI
-2758 EEVVDLFFA
+2758 EEVVDLFFTVF
-2767 NLDNDPMS
+2767 DNDPMVEN
-2775 SSTYGDTDL
+2775 TYGDIGL
-2784 TPISI
+2784 TKISI
-2789 GQGVELRLGEFFP
+2789 GQGVELELGGFFP
-2802 YIDSIPLVFKMLEK
+2802 DIDSVPLVFKMLEK
-2816 VYSKGYTSAVEVKNH
+2816 AYSKGYTSAVEVKYR
-2831 IKEYGELPR
+2831 IKRYGELPS
-2840 QNDIESELS
+2840 QSDIQSELS
-2849 DDGIITDIYDKI
+2849 DDGTITDIYDRS
-2861 LNQRLSDDNFV
+2861 LTGRLEADSFV
-2872 AGYTLVY
+2872 AGYTTVY
-2879 RTNFLSSL
+2879 RSNPISSL
-2887 KELSWY
+2887 KEQSWY
-2893 PTASSKLSNAIDFL
+2893 PTVSSNLSDAIDFL
-2907 EKNDLEIE
+2907 KNNDLEIE

-2929 AENINKNSGVTKFK
+2929 AENINKNSGVTKFRL
-2943 VNNDGKVNL
+2943 NNDGKVNL

-2974 NIIDGVATM
+2974 NMIDGVATM
-2983 YNFTDDGVGIINPA
+2983 YNFTDDDIGIINPA

-3022 SEDNSN
+3022 AEDNSN

-3048 DNDPLDIGA
+3048 DNDPLDIAA

-3070 TRTVATLSFE
+3070 TRTVATLSFD
-3080 TKNINLINTS
+3080 TKNMNLINTS

-3194 TRFNLESHSEKTV
+3194 TRFSLESHSEKTV

-3249 DKGNTKSELDPNSKL
+3249 SKGNTKAEIDPNSRL
-3264 YDSSRKYDIRASKLI
+3264 YDSSRKYDIRASRLI

-3288 KDIKDLAIYA
+3288 KDIKDLAVYA

-3303 LALYEANQNAK
+3303 LALYEANKNAK

-3328 TTKEYKEAD
+3328 NTKEYKEAD
-3337 AKGKQRL
+3337 ANGKQRL
-3344 LSNVVGHDK
+3344 LSNEIGHDK

-3359 SKEARKLEDNKELL
+3359 SKEARKLEENKELL

-3384 ELGQILVN
+3384 ELGQILIN

-3430 VEKATL
+3430 VERATL
-3436 FLMTELKGKKANE
+3436 FIMKELQGKKANKD
-3449 GKSENELRD
+3449 KSENEIRD
-3458 IAEKKIQ
+3458 IAEKKID
-3465 LILRKESGS
+3465 LILKRDSGS

-3487 ADTSVFKSKNE
+3487 ADTSVFKAKNE
-3498 NLPQEIR
+3498 NLPKEIR

-3535 DQILDIGLGD
+3535 DQLLDIGLGD

-3558 EGDAKDFSGNQLKG
+3558 EGDSGRFSGNQLKG

-3583 NNEMYGVLTE
+3583 DNEMYGVLTE

-3601 QSSGGLRLYLNGI
+3601 QSNGGLRKYLQLI
-3614 LLGKKFK
+3614 MLGKKFK
-3621 TIYSLGTHGRNVI
+3621 TIYSIGTHGRNVL

-3639 MAMNGHAITGKKDF
+3639 MAMNGHAITSKKDF
-3653 EDAKNSILQVI
+3653 ENARNSILQVI
-3664 GKGDKEMNVL
+3664 GKGDKEMNAL

-3702 AGFDFNDYFSK
+3702 AGFEFNDYFSN
-3713 RNDKN
+3713 RDDKN
-3718 PEAFANI
+3718 PKAFDGI

-3815 NALVLA
+3815 NSLVIA
-3821 KEEMDSGN
+3821 KEEMESGN
-3829 SELKKLGIKRM
+3829 PELKKLGIKRM

-3855 MLAQLGYSAVK
+3855 MLAQLGYSAVN
-3866 ALFADDEDEEMD
+3866 ALFADDEDEERD

-3885 TFSMPKH
+3885 TFGMSKY
-3892 VERTLPSWDR
+3892 VERILPSWDR

-3916 MDPKSQFYRQ
+3916 MDSRSPFYRQ
-3926 EVPYIEYINL
+3926 EVPYIDYINL

-3952 YKGIKDP
+3952 YKGIRDP
-3959 KGAESFA
+3959 EGAESFA
-3966 RIVKQI
+3966 RLVKQV
-3972 YEPFLSLDMTTN
+3972 YEPFLSVDMTTD

-3994 NRIYRESDNFIVQ
+3994 NRIYRESDSFIVQ
-4007 LVKGIAYIGNNIG
+4007 LVKGMSFIGDKIG
-4020 PSTAISLAKIADVS
+4020 PSTVVSLAKIAEVS
-4034 VQEEGNK
+4034 VEEESNK
-4041 TLESEIMGLFGL
+4041 TVESETMALFGL
-4053 RKSKH
+4053 RKSKL

-4075 KDIAKGEESFLE
+4075 KDIAKGEESFID
-4087 KITTPFDDRIKF
+4087 KITTPFKDRIKF
-4099 SLSDEVATK
+4099 SLSDESATK
-4108 DRYKDMESPFYDSKF
+4108 DRYKDMESPFYDSGF
-4123 DYYINDMVSITMGI
+4123 DEYINDMVSITMGL
-4137 RASGG
+4137 RGSGG

-4159 EYLATDILMSADYK
+4159 EWLATDILLSADYK